1 VVLTAF
7 DNKFVLFRVRREF
20 TLPVTT
26 TDNYHAV
33 SLIFS
38 MGLFGSSSK
47 KKPKQKNDK
56 TDKSVSYDDALR
68 TGSSIGKLIT
78 NIWNSQKNPGKAY
91 VLNRRV
97 HHGEIGI
104 LLGLSNLIKKSRP
117 ATAGVFSGLGEA
129 LAQDDIAD
137 KEDWFSFKKKEDKT
151 NLETS
156 TSEQKRNGNE
166 KE

>member
-1 VVLTAF
+1 
-7 DNKFVLFRVRREF
+7 
-20 TLPVTT
+20 
-26 TDNYHAV
+26 
-33 SLIFS
+33 
-38 MGLFGSSSK
+38 MGLFGRCAK
-47 KKPKQKNDK
+47 KKSGQENDK
-56 TDKSVSYDDALR
+56 TVSYDDALR

-91 VLNRRV
+91 LLNRRV

-137 KEDWFSFKKKEDKT
+137 KEEWFSFKKKEEKT

-156 TSEQKRNGNE
+156 TSEQEQNDIE
-166 KE
+166 KEMDRD

>member
-1 VVLTAF
+1 
-7 DNKFVLFRVRREF
+7 
-20 TLPVTT
+20 VTT
-26 TDNYHAV
+26 TDIYHAV
-33 SLIFS
+33 SLIVG
-38 MGLFGSSSK
+38 MGLFDRISK
-47 KKPKQKNDK
+47 KKLRQKNDK
-56 TDKSVSYDDALR
+56 TVSYDDALQA
-68 TGSSIGKLIT
+68 GSSIGKLIT

-91 VLNRRV
+91 LLNRRV

-137 KEDWFSFKKKEDKT
+137 KEEWFSFKKKEDKT

-156 TSEQKRNGNE
+156 TPEQERNDNE
-166 KE
+166 KENNHRGGNSETAE

>member
-1 VVLTAF
+1 M
-7 DNKFVLFRVRREF
+7 
-20 TLPVTT
+20 
-26 TDNYHAV
+26 
-33 SLIFS
+33 S
-38 MGLFGSSSK
+38 LFGRRAK
-47 KKPKQKNDK
+47 KKSGQENDK
-56 TDKSVSYDDALR
+56 TVSYDDAIR

-91 VLNRRV
+91 LLNRRV

-137 KEDWFSFKKKEDKT
+137 KEEWFSFKKKEETKLKIPTTELERKDNDKE
-151 NLETS
+151 NID
-156 TSEQKRNGNE
+156 
-166 KE
+166 

>member
-1 VVLTAF
+1 MIS
-7 DNKFVLFRVRREF
+7 
-20 TLPVTT
+20 
-26 TDNYHAV
+26 TDIYHAV
-33 SLIFS
+33 SLIVG
-38 MGLFGSSSK
+38 MGLFDTISK
-47 KKPKQKNDK
+47 KKPAQKDDK
-56 TDKSVSYDDALR
+56 IVSYDDALR

-91 VLNRRV
+91 LLNRRV
-97 HHGEIGI
+97 HHGEVGI

-137 KEDWFSFKKKEDKT
+137 KEEWFSFKKKVDKT

-156 TSEQKRNGNE
+156 TSEQERNDNVKE
-166 KE
+166 KNHLGRNSGTAD

>member
-1 VVLTAF
+1 
-7 DNKFVLFRVRREF
+7 
-20 TLPVTT
+20 
-26 TDNYHAV
+26 
-33 SLIFS
+33 
-38 MGLFGSSSK
+38 MGLFGRINK
-47 KKPKQKNDK
+47 KKPAQKDVK
-56 TDKSVSYDDALR
+56 TVSYDEALR

-97 HHGEIGI
+97 HHGEVGI

-137 KEDWFSFKKKEDKT
+137 KEEWFSFKKKEEKT
-151 NLETS
+151 NIYVRTG
-156 TSEQKRNGNE
+156 TK
-166 KE
+166 

>member
-1 VVLTAF
+1 
-7 DNKFVLFRVRREF
+7 
-20 TLPVTT
+20 
-26 TDNYHAV
+26 
-33 SLIFS
+33 
-38 MGLFGSSSK
+38 MGLFGKTNK
-47 KKPKQKNDK
+47 KKLAQKDDK
-56 TDKSVSYDDALR
+56 TVSYDEALR

-91 VLNRRV
+91 LLNRRV

-137 KEDWFSFKKKEDKT
+137 KEEWFTSRKKRIEQTWKHLRQ
-151 NLETS
+151 NRNETAIRKKIITWTKIRELQS
-156 TSEQKRNGNE
+156 KISASRNMQ
-166 KE
+166 

>member
-1 VVLTAF
+1 MF
-7 DNKFVLFRVRREF
+7 KRR
-20 TLPVTT
+20 
-26 TDNYHAV
+26 
-33 SLIFS
+33 
-38 MGLFGSSSK
+38 K
-47 KKPKQKNDK
+47 KTKPANVADK
-56 TDKSVSYDDALR
+56 TVNYDEALR
-68 TGSSIGKLIT
+68 AGSSIGRIAT

-91 VLNRRV
+91 LLNRRV

-137 KEDWFSFKKKEDKT
+137 KEEWFSFKKKEEKT

-156 TSEQKRNGNE
+156 TLEQERNDNVKENNHLGRNSETTE
-166 KE
+166 